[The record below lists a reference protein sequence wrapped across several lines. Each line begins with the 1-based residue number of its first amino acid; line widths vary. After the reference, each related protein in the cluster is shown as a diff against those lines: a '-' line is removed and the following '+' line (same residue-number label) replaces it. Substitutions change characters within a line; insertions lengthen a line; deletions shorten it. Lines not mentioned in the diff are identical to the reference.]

1 MKYFLLP
8 SALLLGIGLIAP
20 LLPAQQDVIRTSTN
34 EVVVDVVVRDK
45 KGKLVR
51 GLTAANFSILEDG
64 QAQRIT
70 AVREFTGS
78 LAAIATP
85 SGQSAATLPDATKR
99 IRLITLVFDRL
110 GIDSRRLA
118 RQAAYDL
125 IKEQLAA
132 NVYIAVFT
140 SDLYLHAIQP
150 FTNDR
155 EKIKQAIERAAGS
168 SAMTN
173 YADANG
179 SLRSALD
186 STNGSEGAAARG
198 ASGPQGSGVDG
209 GAMSQEAMNRM
220 LTDMLEFAET
230 SAQEQQGRS
239 SIFGLWGIVKEQ
251 GRLPGRKTVLYFSEG
266 LQLPNSLQD
275 QFRNMIS
282 AANLANVSVYAV
294 DARGLSLTDDNA
306 TGTDS
311 LNTSAAVSQR
321 QYKNTDGAAVT
332 RQEVSQFDRIID
344 SIHSNTQVN
353 LAQLAESTGG
363 FLIANMNDF
372 RQPIRRLTE
381 ENGSYYEVSYSPS
394 NSSLDGSFR
403 AIQTKVDRS
412 DVKLQSRNGYF
423 ALPTLS
429 GANVLPHEVP
439 LLNALSASPLPRGL
453 DFRAAVLRTRPVQG
467 QYQAAII
474 FEMPMKDITFRSL
487 DPEPLYRSH
496 TSFLAL
502 VKDSQGQVVGKI
514 SRDLP
519 VNQPKE
525 KLQGF
530 QSGRVIFARPLA
542 LAPGKYTIEAAAS
555 DLEGKRIAARRTS
568 LIIPAVDASLL
579 ALSTPVLVRRLD
591 EAPPKPEAT
600 DPFIVGNKRV
610 IPTLQDRV
618 SGGDKNALAFF
629 FTVYPGAIE
638 GAPAVDI
645 EFLLE
650 DQSLARVP
658 VSLPSPQADGS
669 IPYIATIPLANF
681 KPGLYEI
688 KVRAKQAQ
696 QFAQQNFFVT
706 IE

>member
-1 MKYFLLP
+1 MKFTLVF
-8 SALLLGIGLIAP
+8 ALLGSIA
-20 LLPAQQDVIRTSTN
+20 LDAQQDVIRTSTN

-51 GLTAANFSILEDG
+51 GLLAGNFIILEDG

-70 AVREFTGS
+70 SVREFSGTLTA
-78 LAAIATP
+78 LAVPAPNTA
-85 SGQSAATLPDATKR
+85 GASASLPDVTR
-99 IRLITLVFDRL
+99 RVRLITLVFDRL

-125 IKEQLAA
+125 IKEQIAS

-140 SDLYLHAIQP
+140 SDLYLHAVQP

-155 EKIKQAIERAAGS
+155 DKIKQAIENAVGS
-168 SAMTN
+168 NAMTN

-179 SLRSALD
+179 SLRSALN
-186 STNGSEGAAARG
+186 STNGSEGAAAKG

-209 GAMSQEAMNRM
+209 AAMSQEAMNRM

-282 AANLANVSVYAV
+282 DANRANVSVYAI
-294 DARGLSLTDDNA
+294 DARGLSITDDNA
-306 TGTDS
+306 TGKDL
-311 LNTSAAVSQR
+311 LNTSSSVSQR

-332 RQEVSQFDRIID
+332 RQEVTQFDRIVD
-344 SIHSNTQVN
+344 SINSNVQVN
-353 LAQLAESTGG
+353 LAHLAESTGG

-394 NSSLDGSFR
+394 NTSLDGSFR
-403 AIQTKVDRS
+403 AIQTKLDRS
-412 DVKLQSRNGYF
+412 DVKIQSRNGYF
-423 ALPTLS
+423 ALPTLN

-439 LLNALSASPLPRGL
+439 LLNALNTTPLPRGL
-453 DFRAAVLRTRPVQG
+453 DFRAAVLRSRPIEG
-467 QYQAAII
+467 HYQASII

-487 DPEPLYRSH
+487 DPEPSYRSR

-502 VKDSQGQVVGKI
+502 VKDSQGQVIGKI

-519 VNQPKE
+519 INQPKE

-530 QSGRVIFARPLA
+530 QSGRVIFTRTLA

-555 DLEGKRIAARRTS
+555 DLEGKKIAARKTS
-568 LIIPAVDASLL
+568 LIIPKPDPKVL
-579 ALSTPVLVRRLD
+579 AISTPVLVRRLD
-591 EAPPKPEAT
+591 DTPAQPEAN

-610 IPTLQDRV
+610 IPTLQDHV
-618 SGGDKNALAFF
+618 TAGEKTALSFF
-629 FTVYPGAIE
+629 FTLYPRPGEAMPTVE
-638 GAPAVDI
+638 I
-645 EFLLE
+645 EFLIE
-650 DQSLARVP
+650 DESLARIP
-658 VSLPSPQADGS
+658 IALPAPQADGS

-696 QFAQQNFFVT
+696 QSAQQDFFIT